1 MRALRRGTA
10 LTRAEKKELGPVQ
23 IMVLGFDDLSLQD
36 GIVSQLS
43 RLRKLEIVRL
53 VDMVVVTK
61 TDSGELVGVNA
72 TDLNKTESAQFRGI
86 AAALVGLDSAAE
98 GIQAGAR
105 AGSEGGGVGEARGFL
120 GDERTWSVADAIPAG
135 HLAVVALLEHRWA
148 IPLRDAVQRSG
159 GETLADA
166 WVHPDDLTFYG
177 AMAAVTQAQAKK
189 QT

>member
-23 IMVLGFDDLSLQD
+23 IMVLGFDNLSLQD
-36 GIVSQLS
+36 GIVPELR
-43 RLRKLEIVRL
+43 RLRQLEIVRL

-61 TDSGELVGVNA
+61 TDIGDLVGVNA
-72 TDLNKTESAQFRGI
+72 GDLNETESAQFRGM
-86 AAALVGLDSAAE
+86 AAALVGLESGAE
-98 GIQAGAR
+98 GMQAGVHS
-105 AGSEGGGVGEARGFL
+105 GNDIGEARGFL
-120 GDERTWSVADAIPAG
+120 GDERTWSVGDAIPPG
-135 HLAVVALLEHRWA
+135 HLAVVVLLEHRWA

-177 AMAAVTQAQAKK
+177 AMAAVTQAQTKK
-189 QT
+189 QS